1 MPDGPHFGTRK
12 VVILDFR
19 CTSAVKSPTS
29 RCVPAVVLVTGLEHS
44 DVDYGSDVKR
54 LNSV

>member
-1 MPDGPHFGTRK
+1 MPDGPHIGRRK

-19 CTSAVKSPTS
+19 CTSADKSPTS

-44 DVDYGSDVKR
+44 DVDHESDVKR
-54 LNSV
+54 INTV

>member
-44 DVDYGSDVKR
+44 DVDYESDVKR
-54 LNSV
+54 LNNV